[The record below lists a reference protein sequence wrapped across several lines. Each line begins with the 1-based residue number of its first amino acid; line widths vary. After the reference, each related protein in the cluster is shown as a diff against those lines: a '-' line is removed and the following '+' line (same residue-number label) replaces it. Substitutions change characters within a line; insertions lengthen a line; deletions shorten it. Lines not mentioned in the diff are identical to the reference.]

1 MKTDAFLKKFEGR
14 TEQIGRN
21 GYSDIMNNVHIN
33 IVDYIPKPKKVK
45 IPKIKEDKYGHIRSE
60 VSSEFNKNI
69 NFIPKTK
76 ISPKKNKTEEIEKS
90 DTNIIKNNKNNN
102 NNMNRFNIKNNISNY
117 KNKSKEKEKPIKLLK
132 NIKLNII
139 NRNDKRNILGDLQFS
154 NREDNSKN
162 NKRIFS
168 TENNNNKLIV
178 SKKRSNSIKLNKK
191 LPIISHTP
199 SSQKNPHNINIAS
212 NLKNKPNKNPKR
224 ANTFTPNFNN
234 IINNVNQKLNND
246 NLKRQ
251 YNKGVNTENTN
262 LKKYIIKREY
272 NLPRIDKNV
281 NKMNYIE
288 NDKSIKLYNKQ
299 KNLILNNIKKDFL
312 MLDSIKNKSNNI
324 SKSQKLEENNFY
336 KNNNNMSLDNKINNY
351 NKNKK
356 KISNNYGINY
366 LMNPNDYKNKKN
378 PNESNIPYSRNLYQ
392 KNFNKF
398 NEKTDFHEDF
408 NSFKIEEKKPHT
420 SFDYPKNIP
429 KLKNKLDIIDEENEE
444 ENKYITDVKFN
455 GSFENKEN
463 LNSLEILMKQ
473 RAHFQNKMPNDS
485 RFKIK

>member
-1 MKTDAFLKKFEGR
+1 
-14 TEQIGRN
+14 
-21 GYSDIMNNVHIN
+21 
-33 IVDYIPKPKKVK
+33 
-45 IPKIKEDKYGHIRSE
+45 
-60 VSSEFNKNI
+60 
-69 NFIPKTK
+69 
-76 ISPKKNKTEEIEKS
+76 
-90 DTNIIKNNKNNN
+90 
-102 NNMNRFNIKNNISNY
+102 MNRFNIKNNISNY

-299 KNLILNNIKKDFL
+299 KNLILNDIKKDFL

-324 SKSQKLEENNFY
+324 SKSQRLEENIFY
-336 KNNNNMSLDNKINNY
+336 NNNINMSLDNKINNY
-351 NKNKK
+351 NNNKK
-356 KISNNYGINY
+356 NISNNYSLDYFMNSNNY
-366 LMNPNDYKNKKN
+366 KYKTKKD
-378 PNESNIPYSRNLYQ
+378 ESNIPYSSNLDQ
-392 KNFNKF
+392 KNYNNYNERMNF
-398 NEKTDFHEDF
+398 NEDFSSL
-408 NSFKIEEKKPHT
+408 NIEEKKPHT
-420 SFDYPKNIP
+420 SFDYPKKIP

-444 ENKYITDVKFN
+444 ENKYITDVKFTN
-455 GSFENKEN
+455 ENKEN

-473 RAHFQNKMPNDS
+473 RALFQNKIPNDS

>member
-1 MKTDAFLKKFEGR
+1 MKTDEFLKKFEGR

-45 IPKIKEDKYGHIRSE
+45 IPKVKEDKYGHIKSE
-60 VSSEFNKNI
+60 VSTEFNKNI

-76 ISPKKNKTEEIEKS
+76 ISPKKNKTEEIEKI
-90 DTNIIKNNKNNN
+90 DNNIIKNNKN
-102 NNMNRFNIKNNISNY
+102 NNMNRFNIKNNISNN
-117 KNKSKEKEKPIKLLK
+117 KSKSKEKEKPIKLLK

-139 NRNDKRNILGDLQFS
+139 NRNDKRKNFGDLQFS
-154 NREDNSKN
+154 NREDSSKN
-162 NKRIFS
+162 KKRVFS
-168 TENNNNKLIV
+168 TENNKNKLID
-178 SKKRSNSIKLNKK
+178 SKKRSNSINLNRK

-199 SSQKNPHNINIAS
+199 SSQKNPQNINITN
-212 NLKNKPNKNPKR
+212 NLKKNHDKNPKR
-224 ANTFTPNFNN
+224 VNTFTPNFNN
-234 IINNVNQKLNND
+234 IINNVNQKISNN
-246 NLKRQ
+246 NLKNP
-251 YNKGVNTENTN
+251 YNKGANTENTN

-272 NLPRIDKNV
+272 YLPRIDKNA

-312 MLDSIKNKSNNI
+312 MLDSIKNKSNNL

-336 KNNNNMSLDNKINNY
+336 KNDNNMSLDNKINNY
-351 NKNKK
+351 NNNKK
-356 KISNNYGINY
+356 KNLNNYSIDY
-366 LMNPNDYKNKKN
+366 LKNSNDYINKNN
-378 PNESNIPYSRNLYQ
+378 QNESNINNSRNLYQ
-392 KNFNKF
+392 NDFNKY
-398 NEKTDFHEDF
+398 NDRIDSNNDFS
-408 NSFKIEEKKPHT
+408 SFKIEEKKPHT
-420 SFDYPKNIP
+420 SFDYPKKIP

-455 GSFENKEN
+455 NNFENKEN